1 MCMCVWLVH
10 RFVGMLPQEQ
20 LQTYLVRAVTGVGA
34 RVQPSEDS
42 EEQFAEASQ
51 KLSLLAGTGNGSS
64 CSNMLYA
71 DCIFGYVQTLSFSI

>member
-51 KLSLLAGTGNGSS
+51 KLSLLAGTGGI
-64 CSNMLYA
+64 CSDMLHLVVHKT
-71 DCIFGYVQTLSFSI
+71 FF